1 MAGSSVAGDED
12 PEEQAGGYHLVVN
25 LLKYYIFFASSSPFL
40 SPILVF
46 FFPFA
51 FFIFFSS
58 FLSFLTFF
66 RFLFPFHLFSSYYI
80 SSFFTSREGEEGTL
94 YTHPCKPC
102 SRIKGKKGCGVPTV
116 QKIFFLLI
124 QMFLASISI
133 SLERYTTFGI
143 MIDLWPVA
151 RIKGLNTGL
160 ESQQIF

>member
-12 PEEQAGGYHLVVN
+12 PEEKAGGYHLVVN

-102 SRIKGKKGCGVPTV
+102 SRIKGKKGLWCANSS
-116 QKIFFLLI
+116 KKFFFTYSNVL
-124 QMFLASISI
+124 SK
-133 SLERYTTFGI
+133 Y
-143 MIDLWPVA
+143 
-151 RIKGLNTGL
+151 LNFFRTL
-160 ESQQIF
+160 YNFWNND